1 LKLLKAF
8 VQLVR
13 WKNLLFIIL
22 TQVIFL
28 YCIYLPFFNDAKIK
42 TNLPIYY
49 FFVLILIAVCIAAA
63 GNIIN
68 DYFDYKIDVIN
79 KPAKV
84 IVHNIIAKQWVIF
97 WYVFLSMIGIVLSY
111 FIDISTNVNNLVW
124 ANSIAVLLLFF
135 YAVFFKKQFFVGN
148 LLIAVL
154 TAWVI
159 LVISFCEIANYQPT
173 LTQFFNI
180 SFLYAGFA
188 LLISLIRE
196 IVKDMEDIHG
206 DKMYNCKTMPIV
218 LGIKATKTFV
228 KILSLLLVAIILYIL
243 FHFYQFKWAYWV
255 GLFYTIIF
263 ILLPLC
269 WFIIQLP
276 KVHTPTAF
284 HKLSS
289 LIKLVMLTGILTIV
303 LFKL

>member
-1 LKLLKAF
+1 LKLFKAF
-8 VQLVR
+8 VQLIR

-28 YCIYLPFFNDAKIK
+28 YCIYLPFFNDAQIK
-42 TNLPIYY
+42 TNLSVNY

-79 KPAKV
+79 KPNKV
-84 IVHNIIAKQWVIF
+84 IVHNVIAKKWVLC
-97 WYVFLSMIGIVLSY
+97 WYIFLSVIGIVLSY
-111 FIDISTNVNNLVW
+111 VIDVNTHVNNLVW
-124 ANSIAVLLLFF
+124 ANSIAVLLLFL
-135 YAVFFKKQFFVGN
+135 YAVFFKKQFLVGN
-148 LLIAVL
+148 LLISIL

-159 LVISFCEIANYQPT
+159 LVISFCEIANYQT
-173 LTQFFNI
+173 SLMHFFNI

-196 IVKDMEDIHG
+196 VVKDMEDIQG

-228 KILSLLLVAIILYIL
+228 IFLSLLLVAIIVFTLIY
-243 FHFYQFKWAYWV
+243 FYQLNWTYWI